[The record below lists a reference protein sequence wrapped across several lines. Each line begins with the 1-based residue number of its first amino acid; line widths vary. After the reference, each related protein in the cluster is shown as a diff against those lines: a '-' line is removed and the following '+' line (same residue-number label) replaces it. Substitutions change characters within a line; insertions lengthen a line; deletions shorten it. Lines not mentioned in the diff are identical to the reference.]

1 MKNYTVATEIKLT
14 EKQFDKICLAVG
26 GDEPP
31 SAKIS
36 EVATDLIRNLAD
48 GGLMLPREAVD
59 RIEIAINSIRPERIV
74 ESVETSA
81 NRKGE
86 RILLTYEIDPGNYPS
101 LKEASESQ
109 GRPVE
114 ALMQECMAWQWVQG
128 NLYAVPAEPPPLI
141 ITREDQ
147 EFLKKTLGVQTV
159 FGTDVVRW
167 IRELVE
173 PQKEAASADLRVG
186 V

>member
-1 MKNYTVATEIKLT
+1 MKNYTVATEIRLT

-26 GDEPP
+26 GDESP

-36 EVATDLIRNLAD
+36 EVATDLVRNLAD

-59 RIEIAINSIRPERIV
+59 RIEIAINSINPNRIV
-74 ESVETSA
+74 ESVESSA
-81 NRKGE
+81 NRQGE
-86 RILLTYEIDPGNYPS
+86 QIILKLVIDPGWYPA

-114 ALMQECMAWQWVQG
+114 DLMQECISHAFTQG
-128 NLYAVPAEPPPLI
+128 WLYAIPSDPPPLM
-141 ITREDQ
+141 ITREQQ
-147 EFLKKTLGVQTV
+147 EFLKKTLGVKTV
-159 FGTDVVRW
+159 FGSDVVNW
-167 IRELVE
+167 VRELVE